1 MKIITNP
8 FAFGKIVKGKQF
20 FNRKKEIAELISD
33 INNHQNIIL
42 YAPRRYGKTSLV
54 LKTFEELKKKQ
65 NKFIGLYI
73 DFYQVN
79 SIEKFITIMSNEYAA
94 NSKLSLEKLLNQLKN
109 LLTGISPTISLDK
122 DGNPKI
128 DISISPNQKDKVF
141 EDVMKLPQKLVDD
154 GNIVAVFLDEF
165 QEITNLNGFEFQK
178 RLRSIIQH
186 QNKVSYIFCGSKHHL
201 FQNIFS
207 NPNNPLFKAGKTK
220 YLGAIAENDYSTFI
234 QKHFVKI
241 KKEFTKHDAKTIYN
255 LAGTIPYNIQLLCN
269 EIYNLMMINKNY
281 PMNELIIHGYENILD
296 NKNEEYII
304 MYDKLSRS
312 ARLGLEIII
321 NSNGDHVFNKEILAE
336 FRTAPSTLKK
346 ALDTLVQYGIL
357 FRENKKYLFQDIFF
371 KRWLEQR
378 I

>member
-1 MKIITNP
+1 
-8 FAFGKIVKGKQF
+8 
-20 FNRKKEIAELISD
+20 
-33 INNHQNIIL
+33 
-42 YAPRRYGKTSLV
+42 
-54 LKTFEELKKKQ
+54 
-65 NKFIGLYI
+65 
-73 DFYQVN
+73 
-79 SIEKFITIMSNEYAA
+79 
-94 NSKLSLEKLLNQLKN
+94 
-109 LLTGISPTISLDK
+109 
-122 DGNPKI
+122 
-128 DISISPNQKDKVF
+128 
-141 EDVMKLPQKLVDD
+141 
-154 GNIVAVFLDEF
+154 
-165 QEITNLNGFEFQK
+165 
-178 RLRSIIQH
+178 
-186 QNKVSYIFCGSKHHL
+186 
-201 FQNIFS
+201 IFS

-321 NSNGDHVFNKEILAE
+321 NSNGDHVFNKEILVE